1 MIAQKPLIKQGW
13 LRVLLLCVFY
23 FILLIVASLLVNNYV
38 KSKKGSDIKNLNEL
52 LNGEFLWISLLSG
65 VVVALLAVFLFRKFI
80 DRKSFMSLG
89 LGFSGHANDAISG
102 FLLAPIILGIGT
114 IILHVSGH
122 LQWVDVTFDGN
133 QLFISLG
140 MVAIVALYEEIMFRG
155 YILNNLMQSFNK
167 WVALIISALLFA
179 VFHMD
184 NPSANIIPLLN
195 IFLAGILLGLNYVY
209 TKNLWFAIML
219 HFSWDFFEGPIF
231 GYKVSGL
238 NLQSLLQT
246 EMKGD
251 VLLTGGDFGFEA
263 SIFDLALSVIAILVL
278 YMVFEKKLLIKP
290 INSD

>member
-1 MIAQKPLIKQGW
+1 MAPQKPLIKQGW

-23 FILLIVASLLVNNYV
+23 FILLMVASLLVISYV
-38 KSKKGSDIKNLNEL
+38 KSKKGSDIKNMSEL
-52 LNGEFLWISLLSG
+52 LNGEFLWVSLLSG
-65 VVVALLAVFLFRKFI
+65 VVAALLAVFLFRKFI
-80 DRKSFMSLG
+80 DRKTLMSLG
-89 LGFSGHANDAISG
+89 LDLSGHANDAISG
-102 FLLAPIILGIGT
+102 FLLAPIILGVGT

-122 LQWVDVTFDGN
+122 LQWVDITFDGN
-133 QLFISLG
+133 QLFIALG
-140 MVAIVALYEEIMFRG
+140 MVAIVAVYEEIVFRG

-167 WVALIISALLFA
+167 WVALIISAILFA

-219 HFSWDFFEGPIF
+219 HFSWDLFEGPVF

-238 NLQSLLQT
+238 NLQSLLQIET
-246 EMKGD
+246 KGD
-251 VLLTGGDFGFEA
+251 LLLTGGDFGFEG

-278 YMVFEKKLLIKP
+278 YMIFEKKLLMY
-290 INSD
+290 SDVSD